1 MVTLVHYLILSAI
14 IFCIG
19 VYGLLTRKSAVSL
32 FMCIELIFN
41 AANINF
47 VAFSHYLVPHSPL
60 GQIFALFVIAIS
72 AAEFGVGIAIILL
85 LFRQLRSTMA
95 AEASLME
102 G

>member
-1 MVTLVHYLILSAI
+1 MITLTHYLVLSTI

-19 VYGLLTRKSAVSL
+19 VYGLLTRRSVLS
-32 FMCIELIFN
+32 FYMCIELIFN

-47 VAFSHYLVPHSPL
+47 VAFSYYLVPHTPV
-60 GQIFALFVIAIS
+60 GQIFAMFILAVS

-85 LFRQLRSTMA
+85 LFRQLQSTMA
-95 AEASLME
+95 SDASLME